1 MEKPFAGQWLF
12 DDKDLAPDNILWETI
27 CCPCIVYG
35 RSEKAYEKALDRGH
49 ECDTPPNGHVRFKV
63 SKKGIA
69 DTQEEY

>member
-1 MEKPFAGQWLF
+1 MEKPFAGQWLY
-12 DDKDLAPDNILWETI
+12 DDKDFAPGNILWETV

-35 RSEKAYEKALDRGH
+35 RSQKSYENALDRAY

-63 SKKGIA
+63 NKEGIV